1 MLKIKYWIDAMRLR
15 TLPLSVSG
23 IIVGSGMAAL
33 LDKWDTL
40 IFLFAILTTISFQ
53 VLSNF
58 SNDLGDSQK
67 GSDNNNRIGPKRTV
81 QAGLISGKEMQI
93 GIIICSILA
102 LLFAGSLIYISA
114 KNLSEEL
121 IYFYVGLALSC
132 VLSAITYTIGK
143 RAYGYHGFGD
153 LMVFLFFGL
162 VSTLGVFSLY
172 GDGFQWLVLLPAI
185 TVGLWS
191 TAVLNLNNLRD
202 HENDKLSK
210 KNTLVVSMGF
220 EKAKYYH
227 GFLIILG
234 LSFWFV
240 SVLLISALTYNI
252 LLFVALIPS
261 ISLIFH
267 LKRVF
272 QTSEPKDLDPELK
285 KVALIT
291 FFSSVI
297 FALVINL
304 IKPN

>member
-1 MLKIKYWIDAMRLR
+1 
-15 TLPLSVSG
+15 
-23 IIVGSGMAAL
+23 
-33 LDKWDTL
+33 
-40 IFLFAILTTISFQ
+40 
-53 VLSNF
+53 
-58 SNDLGDSQK
+58 
-67 GSDNNNRIGPKRTV
+67 
-81 QAGLISGKEMQI
+81 MQI

-143 RAYGYHGFGD
+143 RAYGYSGFGD

>member
-1 MLKIKYWIDAMRLR
+1 
-15 TLPLSVSG
+15 
-23 IIVGSGMAAL
+23 
-33 LDKWDTL
+33 
-40 IFLFAILTTISFQ
+40 
-53 VLSNF
+53 
-58 SNDLGDSQK
+58 
-67 GSDNNNRIGPKRTV
+67 
-81 QAGLISGKEMQI
+81 
-93 GIIICSILA
+93 
-102 LLFAGSLIYISA
+102 
-114 KNLSEEL
+114 
-121 IYFYVGLALSC
+121 LALSC
-132 VLSAITYTIGK
+132 VLAAITYTIGK

-172 GDGFQWLVLLPAI
+172 GEGFQWLVLLPAI

-202 HENDKLSK
+202 HENDKQSK

-240 SVLLISALTYNI
+240 SVLVISALTYNF

-291 FFSSVI
+291 FFSSLI

>member
-23 IIVGSGMAAL
+23 IIVGSGMAAT

-143 RAYGYHGFGD
+143 RAYGYSGFGD
-153 LMVFLFFGL
+153 IMVFLFFGL
-162 VSTLGVFSLY
+162 VSVLGVFFLY
-172 GDGFQWLVLLPAI
+172 GLTFEWLVLLPAI
-185 TVGLWS
+185 SIGLWS

-272 QTSEPKDLDPELK
+272 QTSEAKDLDPELK

-291 FFSSVI
+291 FFSSLI

>member
-143 RAYGYHGFGD
+143 RAYGYSGFGD
-153 LMVFLFFGL
+153 IMVFLFFGL
-162 VSTLGVFSLY
+162 VSVLGVFFLY
-172 GDGFQWLVLLPAI
+172 GLTFEWLVLLPAI
-185 TVGLWS
+185 SIGLWS

>member
-23 IIVGSGMAAL
+23 IIVGSGLAAL

-58 SNDLGDSQK
+58 SNDFGDSQK

-143 RAYGYHGFGD
+143 RAYGYSGFGD
-153 LMVFLFFGL
+153 IMVFLFFGL
-162 VSTLGVFSLY
+162 VSVLGVFFLY
-172 GDGFQWLVLLPAI
+172 GLTFEWLVLLPAI
-185 TVGLWS
+185 SIGLWS

-261 ISLIFH
+261 VSLIFH

-272 QTSEPKDLDPELK
+272 RTSEPKDLDPELK

>member
-23 IIVGSGMAAL
+23 IIVGSGMAGT

-143 RAYGYHGFGD
+143 RAYGYSGFGD

-162 VSTLGVFSLY
+162 AIDPVTIISVIPIALVLAVVGIIGKLAVGYVIGKDMQSRDTWKRIGAYLIPRGEFSIVIAALAVSTSFGEELKS
-172 GDGFQWLVLLPAI
+172 I
-185 TVGLWS
+185 TIAYVII
-191 TAVLNLNNLRD
+191 T
-202 HENDKLSK
+202 
-210 KNTLVVSMGF
+210 TLI
-220 EKAKYYH
+220 A
-227 GFLIILG
+227 
-234 LSFWFV
+234 
-240 SVLLISALTYNI
+240 
-252 LLFVALIPS
+252 
-261 ISLIFH
+261 SLILRYF
-267 LKRVF
+267 RSSF
-272 QTSEPKDLDPELK
+272 ELTK
-285 KVALIT
+285 
-291 FFSSVI
+291 
-297 FALVINL
+297 
-304 IKPN
+304 